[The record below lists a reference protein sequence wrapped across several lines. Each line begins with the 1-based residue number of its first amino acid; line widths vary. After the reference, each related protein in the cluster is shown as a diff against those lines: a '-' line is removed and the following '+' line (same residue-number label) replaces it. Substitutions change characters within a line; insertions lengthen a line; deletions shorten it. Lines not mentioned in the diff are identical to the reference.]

1 MVELKKSQDKNNEE
15 DELEFIKEENKKSN
29 FSKFLSF
36 MGELI
41 KTVLISLAIIL
52 PIRYFIIQPFYVKGA
67 SMEPNFYDKDYL
79 IINEFVYRLNGP
91 ERGDIVV
98 FKNPRN
104 TEEFFIKRVIGL
116 PHDKIKIYNNRVYLY
131 NEENPDGA
139 ELKEYYL
146 PNGRETRGNEI
157 IELQE
162 GEYYVLGDNRDRS
175 LDSRVFGPI
184 KKDSIVGKV
193 WFRGWPLDNMTV
205 FKGVE
210 YNLNESGIKN

>member
-1 MVELKKSQDKNNEE
+1 MVELKKSQDNENNKEE
-15 DELEFIKEENKKSN
+15 YLEFMDDQKKTR
-29 FSKFLSF
+29 FSKSLSF
-36 MGELI
+36 IGELI

-79 IINEFVYRLNGP
+79 IINELIYRLEEP
-91 ERGDIVV
+91 KRGDIIV
-98 FKNPRN
+98 FRNPRN

-131 NEENPDGA
+131 NEENSDGV

-146 PNGRETRGNEI
+146 PDGRETRGNEV
-157 IELQE
+157 IEVKDD
-162 GEYYVLGDNRDRS
+162 EYYVLGDNRDRS

-184 KKDSIVGKV
+184 NKDSMVGKV
-193 WFRGWPLDNMTV
+193 WLRGWPLNNVTI

>member
-1 MVELKKSQDKNNEE
+1 MVELKKSQDIENNKEE
-15 DELEFIKEENKKSN
+15 GLEFMDDQKKPR

-41 KTVLISLAIIL
+41 KTVFISLAIIL

-79 IINEFVYRLNGP
+79 IINEFIYRIEEP
-91 ERGDIVV
+91 ARGDIIV

-104 TEEFFIKRVIGL
+104 TQEFFIKRVIGL
-116 PHDKIKIYNNRVYLY
+116 PYDKIKIYNNRVFLY
-131 NEENPDGA
+131 NGENPDGV

-146 PNGRETRGNEI
+146 PDGRETRGNEV
-157 IELQE
+157 IELKDD
-162 GEYYVLGDNRDRS
+162 EYYVLGDNRDRS

-184 KKDSIVGKV
+184 KKDAVVGKV
-193 WFRGWPLDNMTV
+193 WLRGWPLDNITI
-205 FKGVE
+205 FNGVR
-210 YNLNESGIKN
+210 YNLKESGIKN